1 MDSQH
6 ARKPDERRLEFLIHE
21 RLFFSDVLNAND
33 PEPETYP
40 WGYLDHLVIH
50 REMFKDWRGDLDEI
64 IRKKRFGGKEE
75 TTQAEIDAWRNWMRT
90 RYEVSEALLWKN
102 HFSDRDETTVT
113 WDELDDLRWTLE
125 EERREVYREERRAA
139 RKKAEEIAYRRRRGL
154 PDEPTW
160 SEVFVNVLCPFPVSI
175 GYPLVSCPSLVVP
188 L

>member
-6 ARKPDERRLEFLIHE
+6 TRKLDERRLEYLIHE
-21 RLFFSDVLNAND
+21 RLFFTQPLTAED
-33 PEPETYP
+33 PEPETYTLRWP
-40 WGYLDHLVIH
+40 DLYIRRD
-50 REMFKDWRGDLDEI
+50 MFEDWRGNLDNL
-64 IRKKRFGGKEE
+64 IRRNRFKGKEE
-75 TTQAEIDAWRNWMRT
+75 TSQAEIDAWRNRMRK
-90 RYEVSEALLWKN
+90 RYEASEALLWKN

-125 EERREVYREERRAA
+125 EERREVYRKERRAA